1 MGDYYGSFTVDTYN
15 DLLDSIEFKDPGYLT
30 KIITKKGRQSDDPRA
45 DGFGMLGVPTD
56 ARIFDMGHGPGILG
70 RMLYNEGY

>member
-45 DGFGMLGVPTD
+45 DGFGMLGVPTN
-56 ARIFDMGHGPGILG
+56 A
-70 RMLYNEGY
+70 